1 MIFILSLINEK
12 IIYYNI
18 NNIPYGDRR
27 IKNID
32 LVPHEQVKESS
43 LITKENKL
51 VPINRNKRDNKVW
64 KYMNYRKVLSLKNNK
79 ESDDMRLVEYINDKY
94 AGVHITVSLL
104 NQEKLSGEV
113 VKGFDNILLLK
124 VGDILTHVD
133 GEYIVSFF

>member
-1 MIFILSLINEK
+1 MLFILSLINEK
-12 IIYYNI
+12 NIYYNI
-18 NNIPYGDRR
+18 NKIPYRNR
-27 IKNID
+27 TIKDID
-32 LVPHEQVKESS
+32 LVPHKQVQESS
-43 LITKENKL
+43 LITKENNL
-51 VPINRNKRDNKVW
+51 VPIERNKRNNKVF
-64 KYMNYRKVLSLKNNK
+64 KYMNYKKVLSLKNNK